1 MEEKKIKALTDEE
14 LDKVAGGEES
24 VCSKHSIP
32 CPNCNGY
39 TLHRPPLTGAYSR
52 TCYNCHATIT
62 FLNGKVQSI
71 ELQDHTPDHTP
82 GEFEFEKYETPL

>member
-24 VCSKHSIP
+24 VCSKSLIP

-39 TLHRPPLTGAYSR
+39 TFFRPLTGAYSR
-52 TCYNCHATIT
+52 TCHNCHATIT

-71 ELQDHTPDHTP
+71 ELPDHTPDHTP

>member
-39 TLHRPPLTGAYSR
+39 TLHRPLTGAYSR
-52 TCYNCHATIT
+52 TCNNCHATIT

-71 ELQDHTPDHTP
+71 EPPDHTA
-82 GEFEFEKYETPL
+82 GGSEFEIEFKYETPL

>member
-24 VCSKHSIP
+24 VSSKYSIP

-39 TLHRPPLTGAYSR
+39 TLPRSLTVAYSVR
-52 TCYNCHATIT
+52 CHNCHATIT
-62 FLNGKVQSI
+62 FLNGEVQSI
-71 ELQDHTPDHTP
+71 ELPDHTP
-82 GEFEFEKYETPL
+82 GEIKFEEYDTPL